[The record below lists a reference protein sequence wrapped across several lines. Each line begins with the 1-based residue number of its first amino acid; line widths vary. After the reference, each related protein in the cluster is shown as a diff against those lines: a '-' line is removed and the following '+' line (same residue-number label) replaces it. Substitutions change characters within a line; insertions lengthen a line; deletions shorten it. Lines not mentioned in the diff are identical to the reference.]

1 MSSFIFHRIAG
12 APDDQPF
19 PEAVEAAFPQ
29 AQVQLCIVHMV
40 RNSLRYV
47 PWKQRKAVAADLKKS
62 TRRAPSLKDAEAP
75 LGALE
80 TTWDQEFP
88 TISKSLACPLGAPD
102 ALFAFPKDI
111 RRVIYTTNAIESLN
125 STLRKI
131 IKTRPRVFRS

>member
-1 MSSFIFHRIAG
+1 
-12 APDDQPF
+12 
-19 PEAVEAAFPQ
+19 
-29 AQVQLCIVHMV
+29 MV